1 MKKSLAF
8 LSALSF
14 ATAGFAAA
22 PAEAPGLKVTGF
34 LNYRYEWTEAPR
46 AIAEDGHEA
55 LPSGYGNAFVD
66 AKSNNRLNMF
76 LFLDNQF
83 DGNTRF
89 HAILGAEHLSG
100 RTTNTN
106 IQVKEAYVAAKF
118 GPTEVQ
124 LGRFLSDVGLGTL
137 GGAPFMD
144 GIHVTLANKYVSAQ
158 AYVTKFGN
166 QTDVTTT
173 SLYTSGVNG
182 HMTFVSGDVKVMPV
196 AGLTISAAY
205 FADVTSEGDG
215 NYKTYALGAEYKYV
229 ANNVP
234 WFTVS
239 GEYAK
244 NNSDGAKHLNSEF
257 LGVGSSGLILSD
269 GDAPTAY
276 YAKVKVLG
284 AHPFMPGTGGIS
296 LQYRKA
302 ESGFDIMGMAN
313 PFTWNAPFNWTTPS
327 GGGIAENHKGFEL
340 AGEVTVLP
348 RTIVKAAYGFM
359 KSDSTTTLAATFAH
373 PVGGV
378 NPLAGGVITDSEKY
392 FTASVFYL
400 F

>member
-34 LNYRYEWTEAPR
+34 LQYRYEWTENPR
-46 AIAEDGHEA
+46 AIAEDSLANGEYIA
-55 LPSGYGNAFVD
+55 DPSGYGNASID
-66 AKSNNRLNMF
+66 AKSNTRLNMF

-83 DGNTRF
+83 DGHTRF

-100 RTTNTN
+100 RTTKTN
-106 IQVKEAYVAAKF
+106 IEVKEAYVAAKF
-118 GPTEVQ
+118 GPAEIQV
-124 LGRFLSDVGLGTL
+124 GRFLSDVGLGTL
-137 GGAPFMD
+137 GGSPYMD
-144 GIHVTLANKYVSAQ
+144 GIHVTAGNKYVSGQ
-158 AYVTKFGN
+158 VYVTKFGN
-166 QTDVTTT
+166 ANSVQVLEDTMN
-173 SLYTSGVNG
+173 S
-182 HMTFVSGDVKVMPV
+182 HMTFVSGDLKVMPID
-196 AGLTISAAY
+196 GLTICGSY
-205 FADVTSEGDG
+205 FADVTSEDDAC

-244 NNSDGAKHLNSEF
+244 NNSDGAEF
-257 LGVGSSGLILSD
+257 LNTDYSNMTAENPI
-269 GDAPTAY
+269 AY
-276 YAKVKVLG
+276 YGKVKVLG
-284 AHPFMPGTGGIS
+284 ANPFMPGTAGFS
-296 LQYRKA
+296 VQYRKA
-302 ESGFDIMGMAN
+302 EAGFDCMGMAN
-313 PFTWNAPFNWTTPS
+313 PMTWNAPFNWTTPS

-348 RTIVKAAYGFM
+348 RTILKASYGLMKTVDMHAYGSFGAH
-359 KSDSTTTLAATFAH
+359 KVDAT
-373 PVGGV
+373 
-378 NPLAGGVITDSEKY
+378 TDSEKY
-392 FTASVFYL
+392 FTAAVFYL